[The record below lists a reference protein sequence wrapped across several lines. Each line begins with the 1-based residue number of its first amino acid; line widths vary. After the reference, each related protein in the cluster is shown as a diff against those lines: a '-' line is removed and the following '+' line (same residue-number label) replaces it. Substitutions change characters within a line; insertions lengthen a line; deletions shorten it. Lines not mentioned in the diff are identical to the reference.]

1 LAFCASSEVAIQ
13 SPAWGWRERGQEAG
27 KSFSRGHS
35 DCERFRILRKSE
47 RARVFGVAMVTMS
60 AMSRTGPLFVVP
72 LSSLCARH
80 AAKTCQKHGRLK
92 PQFRLEPGA
101 RFGRARVLCG
111 LTSSSGSG
119 TGVWFDRALEAQ
131 GRQRR
136 KPLLRWEEQRRW
148 TRAWTG
154 QNLTWNEEQS
164 PYETLGEHCAHSRG
178 DITSIHTMED

>member
-1 LAFCASSEVAIQ
+1 
-13 SPAWGWRERGQEAG
+13 
-27 KSFSRGHS
+27 
-35 DCERFRILRKSE
+35 LRKSE